1 MSEKEQLALEIKERI
16 ELLKIEIVRKKALLE
31 ELQKQLQELEKWY
44 SFLYHFF

>member
-31 ELQKQLQELEKWY
+31 ELQKQLQELEK
-44 SFLYHFF
+44 